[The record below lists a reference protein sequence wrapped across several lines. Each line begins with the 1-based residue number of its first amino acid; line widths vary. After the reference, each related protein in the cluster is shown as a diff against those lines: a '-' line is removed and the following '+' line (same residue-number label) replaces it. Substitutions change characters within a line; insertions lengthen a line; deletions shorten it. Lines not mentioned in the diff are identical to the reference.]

1 MGAKRSSLRRRSLH
15 VVIVL
20 LVFYPIVVYI
30 YSQSVNRATAEDIVL
45 RNIDDALRYCFDVKA
60 AVEELLELPEGSPI
74 DQDHTL
80 ERLRYKLEGDAFER
94 KLERLLYRGGVT
106 ETLIRFTRICD
117 GDVCRLH
124 WGQDRPGNI
133 LGDVVVG
140 RGERVDRAALRE
152 QVFRA
157 TSRGMASGTCRITL
171 PLDLPGKDSCRLVVG
186 LVSPNIGA
194 HVGVLSEK
202 LSMRALRLS
211 LFGTSLLA
219 LLAVYIVHL
228 NDRTRQL
235 ELKLE
240 EEKRLAYVGK
250 IAAGMAHEIRNP
262 LSSVKM
268 NIQMIEDRLGE
279 FGEKESQYLM
289 NKVVRIHRETA
300 RLEESVNNFLAFAR
314 PKPLER
320 RWTDLNRAID
330 NVVEFLEP
338 ACTNDGIRI
347 VRDYS
352 PDLPQAY
359 IDPDQLGQAVE
370 NLVRNAQ
377 QAIGKDGII
386 EIYTGRRNDGLEIR
400 VSDDG
405 PGIPPDDQDKIFE
418 IFFTTKEAGSG
429 LGLTIVNQIAE
440 AHGGGV
446 SFDTIENRGT
456 TFTIHLPVRQE
467 R

>member
-1 MGAKRSSLRRRSLH
+1 MAAKKSSLRRRSLH

-30 YSQSVNRATAEDIVL
+30 YSQSVNRATADDIVL
-45 RNIDDALRYCFDVKA
+45 RNIDDGLRYCFDVKA
-60 AVEELLELPEGSPI
+60 AIEELLELPEDSPI
-74 DQDHTL
+74 EQDHTL

-94 KLERLLYRGGVT
+94 RLEGLLYRGGVT
-106 ETLIRFTRICD
+106 ETLVRFTQIYD
-117 GDVCRLH
+117 GDVRRLH
-124 WGQDRPGNI
+124 WGQELPGKI
-133 LGDVVVG
+133 LDDVVVK
-140 RGERVDRAALRE
+140 RGERIDRAALRE
-152 QVFRA
+152 RVFQV
-157 TSRGMASGTCRITL
+157 TSRGTAPGTCRITL
-171 PLDLPGKDSCRLVVG
+171 PLDLPGKRSCRLVVG
-186 LVSPNIGA
+186 LVSPNIGSYLGA
-194 HVGVLSEK
+194 LSEK

-219 LLAVYIVHL
+219 LLAVYIVYL
-228 NDRTRQL
+228 NDRTREL

-240 EEKRLAYVGK
+240 EEKRLAYVGT

-268 NIQMIEDRLGE
+268 NIQMIEDRLSE
-279 FGEKESQYLM
+279 FGETESKYLM

-320 RWTDLNRAID
+320 RWANLNQAID
-330 NVVEFLEP
+330 NVIEFLEP
-338 ACTNDGIRI
+338 ACMNDGIRI
-347 VRDYS
+347 VRDYA

-377 QAIGKDGII
+377 QATGKDGII
-386 EIYTGRRNDGLEIR
+386 EIYTGRHDDHLEIR

-405 PGIPPDDQDKIFE
+405 PGIPAEDQGNIFE

-429 LGLTIVNQIAE
+429 LGLTIVKQIAE

-446 SFDTIENRGT
+446 SFDTIEKRGT
-456 TFTIHLPVRQE
+456 TFTIGLPVRE
-467 R
+467 AH